1 MTHQPTRII
10 DANGRDITARLA
22 ADVWGFPVGGH
33 IELSPEAAQ
42 RLERDAKEE
51 VK

>member
-1 MTHQPTRII
+1 MNHQPARII

-22 ADVWGFPVGGH
+22 ADLWGFVGGH

-51 VK
+51 AK